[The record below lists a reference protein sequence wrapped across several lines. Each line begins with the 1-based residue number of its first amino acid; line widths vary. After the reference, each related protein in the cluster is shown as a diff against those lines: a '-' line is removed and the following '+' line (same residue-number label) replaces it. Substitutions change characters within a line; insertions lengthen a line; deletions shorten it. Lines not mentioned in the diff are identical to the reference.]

1 MSISLQTAK
10 IENFC
15 RIFAHTNIFGDIFM
29 RYMKLLILWLFASAV
44 VQAQTVKILPAD
56 PAVKSG
62 VLPNGITYYIAA
74 NPSMKGVADFALV
87 QRTGSATIPGVEGSQ
102 MISRSQNE
110 LTSLYR
116 LSAPTVQEY
125 FMAHGAIPGKAGFV
139 QVTDNATVFRFENV
153 MLGGA
158 AIDSTL
164 LVLMGMVEKAMQNDD
179 VQMKGWFAPSDH
191 ALVVAGDVDSKV
203 LVEKM
208 KMLSFMIPSQ
218 KSLARKK
225 YEWVDCPEMN
235 VRRLDGAKP
244 ELFTMTVTWRV
255 PRTPEELMNTVQPAI
270 YEMFMSELGII
281 AGDRIRTV
289 LMNSGV
295 PYADVS
301 YDYRDGTESLG
312 DEMFKMSVTVS
323 QENMNK
329 AVATVSSVFS
339 SLDASYAHGAEVK
352 RAGLVY
358 KNALK
363 AGLKD
368 MESNMDYVDR
378 CVSAFVF
385 NSPLTS
391 RKELVAFHNSRDLP
405 QEDELRIFNSIVSAS
420 LDGRRNLTLEYSTA
434 DKTVSDN
441 HVANLFGTSWMAE
454 RAKEEMVVPNV
465 ITDEPVTTPSEPLKL
480 KSSKKE
486 YVSGGS
492 VWTLSNGF
500 KVMFK
505 PMPAEGKI
513 YYSLALNGGYAN
525 VHDLNAGEG
534 AYTSEILKLSKIR
547 GIESARFLDEIRRN
561 GVTMRQ
567 TAGLSQFTLSGIAPD
582 DKIDYL
588 LKALAAVMNDS
599 KIDREALDYYIKC
612 ERLRKK
618 YLKGSVYERISYI
631 DSTMCPGYRH
641 SGAKDADGLTPD
653 FAAKAEKLMAEL
665 SGKMNDGMLIL
676 VGDIDEKK
684 LKTALLAHAAGFK
697 TDERTFV
704 RQTVSYQPI
713 SGTVMHTAEGMSNS
727 VDMVMSAPMSLT
739 AENYYVAAIAS
750 LALKNELTRAV
761 SRTGMSL
768 QMRHSCRKDPHESFN
783 LMISLNEATID
794 GFAPGTAVND
804 PLVALAA
811 VRHALANPESLKI
824 TKEEL
829 GAYKALLKKYI
840 SERKKNPE
848 YWLHAVSMRYLDGKD
863 FTTGCD
869 AKIDAVTV
877 DKVKTLL
884 ASLVNGSKV
893 EYIISRK

>member
-1 MSISLQTAK
+1 MSISLQSAK

-15 RIFAHTNIFGDIFM
+15 RIFALTNTFDDIFM

-44 VQAQTVKILPAD
+44 VQAQTVKTLPAD

-62 VLPNGITYYIAA
+62 VLPNGITYYIAT

-87 QRTGSATIPGVEGSQ
+87 QRTGFATIPGLEGRK
-102 MISRSQNE
+102 MISRSQNG

-125 FMAHGAIPGKAGFV
+125 FMNHGAIPGKKGFV

-153 MLGGA
+153 MLGGSVM
-158 AIDSTL
+158 DSTL
-164 LVLMGMVEKAMQNDD
+164 LVLMGMVEKAAQNDD

-191 ALVVAGDVDSKV
+191 ALVVAGDVDSKA

-208 KMLSFMIPSQ
+208 KLLSYMIPSQ
-218 KSLARKK
+218 KSLERKK
-225 YEWVDCPEMN
+225 YEWVDSPQMT
-235 VRRLDGAKP
+235 VKRLDGAKP
-244 ELFTMTVTWRV
+244 GLFTMVLTWRV
-255 PRTPEELMNTVQPAI
+255 PRTPEKLMNTVQPAI
-270 YEMFMSELGII
+270 YEMFMSELGIV
-281 AGDRIRTV
+281 AGDRIRAG
-289 LMNSGV
+289 LMKSGV

-301 YDYRDGTESLG
+301 YDYLDGTESLG

-329 AVATVSSVFS
+329 AIAMVSSVFS
-339 SLDASYAHGAEVK
+339 GLDASYAHGAEVK

-368 MESNMDYVDR
+368 MESNVDYVDR

-391 RKELVAFHNSRDLP
+391 KKELVAFHNSRDLP
-405 QEDELRIFNSIVSAS
+405 QEDELKIFNSIVSAS

-434 DKTVSDN
+434 DENVSEN
-441 HVANLFGTSWMAE
+441 LVANLFGTSWMAE
-454 RAKEEMVVPNV
+454 RAKDEAVVHNV
-465 ITDEPVTTPSEPLKL
+465 ISDAPVAAPAEPIKL

-505 PMPAEGKI
+505 PMSAEGKV
-513 YYSLALNGGYAN
+513 YYSLALNGGYAILS
-525 VHDLNAGEG
+525 DLNAGEG
-534 AYTSEILKLSKIR
+534 AYMSEILNLSKIR
-547 GIESARFLDEIRRN
+547 GVESARFLDEIRRN

-567 TAGLSQFTLSGIAPD
+567 AAGLSQFKLSGMAPE

-588 LKALAAVMNDS
+588 LKALIAVMNDS
-599 KIDREALDYYIKC
+599 KVDKEALDYYIKC
-612 ERLRKK
+612 ERLRKE
-618 YLKGSVYERISYI
+618 YLKGTVYERISYI
-631 DSTMCPGYRH
+631 DSTMCPGFRYNG
-641 SGAKDADGLTPD
+641 SKDADGLTPD
-653 FAAKAEKLMAEL
+653 FAAKAEKLMTEL
-665 SGKMNDGMLIL
+665 AGKMNDGMLIL

-684 LKTALLAHAAGFK
+684 LKTALLANASAFK

-713 SGTVMHTAEGMSNS
+713 SGTVMHTAEGRANS
-727 VDMVMSAPMSLT
+727 VDMVMSVPMSLT
-739 AENYYVAAIAS
+739 AENYYVAAVAS
-750 LALKNELTRAV
+750 LALKNELTSAV

-768 QMRHSCRKDPHESFN
+768 QMRHSFRKNPHERFN

-804 PLVALAA
+804 PMVALTA
-811 VRHALANPESLKI
+811 VRHAFANPESLKI

-829 GAYKALLKKYI
+829 NAYKALLKKYM

-848 YWLHAVSMRYLDGKD
+848 YWLNAISMRYLDSKD

-869 AKIDAVTV
+869 AKIDAVTA
-877 DKVKTLL
+877 DKVKALL